1 MKKFLFAFAL
11 IVFLNACDSTRLH
24 HEQPPPPTKPPTLPF
39 TDSDDFDEY
48 LSKTLLASGK
58 VEIQLASSI
67 EPDAG
72 EMPERL
78 DKWLAVIQKSGGSQ
92 DYEAIDDSMG
102 GLPSV
107 LMPFEAIYDGIIA
120 WLEERMY
127 QPAKQYNARLC
138 YRRDDNLVS
147 KIVFIE
153 RNQSNS
159 DLRVC
164 GS

>member
-1 MKKFLFAFAL
+1 MKNFLFFFAL
-11 IVFLNACDSTRLH
+11 LVFLSACDSTSHRPS
-24 HEQPPPPTKPPTLPF
+24 EPPPKAPSLPF
-39 TDSDDFDEY
+39 TDSDDFDDD
-48 LSKTLLASGK
+48 LSKTLQASGK

-102 GLPSV
+102 GGLPSV
-107 LMPFEAIYDGIIA
+107 LMPFKTIYDGITA
-120 WLEERMY
+120 WFEEKMY

-153 RNQSNS
+153 RSKSHS
-159 DLRVC
+159 DVRVC